1 MMSSRLPENQER
13 VDRGYYLLTLGC
25 PKNEVDSDLIV
36 QRLAEA
42 GWNREMDP
50 RAASAIVV
58 NTCSFIAPA
67 LEESIEEVLDLSG
80 LKEETG
86 AVLVVAGCMV
96 ARYGAKKLAGLLP
109 EVDAFLPCEAHED
122 LVAVLEGFVQ
132 GEAAGRRGIRGS
144 GHGGA
149 GRARVASPRQEISRH
164 GLGRTVS
171 GTLGRGFVY
180 VKIAEGCSRRC
191 AFCAIP
197 SIRGPLRSRG
207 IEDIE
212 EEVRYF
218 AGKGAREVVLI
229 AQDTTQYGLDIYG
242 KPRLRELVER
252 LSNLEG
258 EFRMRV
264 MYMHPEGLSDDILEA
279 MRSPRVCNYL
289 DLPFQHVDARV
300 LRSMGRHGDGKS
312 HLRLLERA
320 REYLG
325 EVAVRATFMVG
336 FPGEEREAYD
346 KMRRFIEEAGFDW
359 LALFGY
365 SHEEGTPAFLMQPT
379 VRKGVIRSRMEE
391 LCEIQDEIMREIASE
406 QVGRDFDVL
415 VEGRSME
422 APGFWEARSWREAP
436 EIDGV
441 VFIRD
446 SPVLK
451 PGACLRVSIVS
462 TEGIDLHGEV
472 GE

>member
-1 MMSSRLPENQER
+1 
-13 VDRGYYLLTLGC
+13 
-25 PKNEVDSDLIV
+25 
-36 QRLAEA
+36 
-42 GWNREMDP
+42 MDP
-50 RAASAIVV
+50 RAATVIVV
-58 NTCSFIAPA
+58 NTCAFIAPA
-67 LEESIEEVLDLSG
+67 LEESIEEVLELSD

-86 AVLVVAGCMV
+86 AVLVMTGCMV
-96 ARYGAKKLAGLLP
+96 ARYGAKKLAELLP

-122 LVAVLEGFVQ
+122 LVAALEGFSQ
-132 GEAAGRRGIRGS
+132 GDAAGRRGIRGS
-144 GHGGA
+144 RHGGA
-149 GRARVASPRQEISRH
+149 GRARDAAPRRKLSRR
-164 GLGRTVS
+164 GVGRTVS

-197 SIRGPLRSRG
+197 SIRGSLRSRG
-207 IEDIE
+207 MDDIE
-212 EEVRYF
+212 EEVRHF
-218 AGKGAREVVLI
+218 VGEGAREVVLI

-242 KPRLRELVER
+242 RPRLRELIER
-252 LSNLEG
+252 LSDLEG
-258 EFRMRV
+258 EFRLRV
-264 MYMHPEGLSDDILEA
+264 MYMHPEGLSDSVLEA

-300 LRSMGRHGDGKS
+300 LGSMGRHGDEKS

-320 REYLG
+320 RERLG

-336 FPGEEREAYD
+336 FPGEDREAYA
-346 KMRRFIEEAGFDW
+346 KLRRFIEVARFDW

-365 SHEEGTPAFLMQPT
+365 SHEEGTPAFLLQPT
-379 VRKGVIRSRMEE
+379 VGKGVIRSRIKE
-391 LCEIQDEIMREIASE
+391 LSEVQEEIMREIASE

-415 VEGRSME
+415 VEGRSTE

-446 SPVLK
+446 APVLK
-451 PGACLRVSIVS
+451 PGACLRVNIVS

-472 GE
+472 RE